1 MDRAVLS
8 KNSEFVE
15 ISSAIVRISSE
26 LVQISSELVQISSE
40 LVLTI
45 LELLII
51 SIIKITRK
59 SVLCMLNLFRNEELG
74 ECRIFTLIKLVVK
87 SAMSVV
93 SSQCLPVQSVLRLCF
108 VERVGVCVKK
118 IMIRIYKRL
127 LSMLFVTVC
136 KKIARS

>member
-15 ISSAIVRISSE
+15 ISSAIARISSE
-26 LVQISSELVQISSE
+26 LVEISSELVQISSE

-93 SSQCLPVQSVLRLCF
+93 SSNACQYK
-108 VERVGVCVKK
+108 VC
-118 IMIRIYKRL
+118 
-127 LSMLFVTVC
+127 
-136 KKIARS
+136 

>member
-1 MDRAVLS
+1 MEMVVLS
-8 KNSEFVE
+8 NNSKFVE
-15 ISSAIVRISSE
+15 ISVAIAQISAE
-26 LVQISSELVQISSE
+26 LVEISSELVQISSE

-59 SVLCMLNLFRNEELG
+59 SVLCMMNLFRNEELG

-93 SSQCLPVQSVLRLCF
+93 SSQCLPV
-108 VERVGVCVKK
+108 
-118 IMIRIYKRL
+118 
-127 LSMLFVTVC
+127 
-136 KKIARS
+136 

>member
-15 ISSAIVRISSE
+15 ISSAIARISSE
-26 LVQISSELVQISSE
+26 LVEISSELVQISSE

-74 ECRIFTLIKLVVK
+74 EWRI
-87 SAMSVV
+87 
-93 SSQCLPVQSVLRLCF
+93 
-108 VERVGVCVKK
+108 
-118 IMIRIYKRL
+118 
-127 LSMLFVTVC
+127 
-136 KKIARS
+136 